1 MNTRQRWGTF
11 SVVDHLL
18 PSPFV
23 ADVLLYDQL
32 VIPVPADGNDRER
45 WEKIGRNPSRLEDCL
60 KILSTLAQT
69 VSWGDYQQ
77 ETFKTRLAAT
87 QAVAFDTSTLA
98 NTRAWG
104 GDPFHTTRLLLAN
117 EFLPELPLD
126 VTSVLAV
133 AAYPSRSACQKEV
146 PFSVLQN
153 SLSEVAQERRERLGY
168 LLRYRFLIPSD
179 EARADMDLLREAVD
193 LASRDD
199 FQKKRAVVHKWQEDI
214 ISQGIPDDRAIREM
228 ENSLK
233 DYTKYMQGKVRKG
246 RLRWAH
252 MLASA
257 GLGLG
262 LGVAA
267 GAVPMVAVPAGVAAA
282 TVGAAAPIAQFV
294 LFDRDESTP
303 PGESATAAMFYSAQ
317 RVMRNSGASTRS

>member
-1 MNTRQRWGTF
+1 MNSRQRWGTF
-11 SVVDHLL
+11 SVVDHL
-18 PSPFV
+18 SSDPFV

-45 WEKIGRNPSRLEDCL
+45 WEKIGRNPSRLEACL
-60 KILSTLAQT
+60 KILGPLAQP
-69 VSWGDYQQ
+69 VSWGDPQR
-77 ETFKTRLAAT
+77 ETFKTRFAAT
-87 QAVAFDTSTLA
+87 QAVAFDTSNIA
-98 NTRAWG
+98 SMQAQG
-104 GDPFHTTRLLLAN
+104 GDPLYLTRVLLTK
-117 EFLPELPLD
+117 EFLPELPPD

-146 PFSVLQN
+146 PFTVLQN
-153 SLSEVAQERRERLGY
+153 PPSEAVQARRERLGY
-168 LLRYRFLIPSD
+168 LLRYRFLVPSGD
-179 EARADMDLLREAVD
+179 GRADMDLLREAVD
-193 LASRDD
+193 LATKDD
-199 FQKKRAVVHKWQEDI
+199 FQKKRAVVHNWQEDI
-214 ISQGIPDDRAIREM
+214 ISKGIPDDRAIREM
-228 ENSLK
+228 ENFLK
-233 DYTKYMQGKVRKG
+233 DYTKYMQGKLRKG
-246 RLRWAH
+246 RWRWAH

-267 GAVPMVAVPAGVAAA
+267 VAVPMVAVPAGLAAT

-317 RVMRNSGASTRS
+317 RVM